1 MGKIYQCVGRYAG
14 TPFIVKNTYIRL
26 YSIEELCFY
35 ICHNAEL
42 IDEDFATKELI
53 EWITDECCLPELAN
67 KLKLVLKQSIRS
79 EAFAEVILSYC
90 HYADENEI
98 KETARV
104 IKAGHSF
111 DITKREEIRAD
122 YFIKSG
128 RYALAFKTCEQLLGD
143 PPNTENVNLM
153 TKVHFNLGVI
163 YAKLFFF
170 KEAAEQFKIAYDMSG
185 DREAQ
190 FSYLAAMRL
199 SLGEMEYLKFAGSL
213 SDEYMEA
220 GRVEKTM
227 ASIETNEVRS
237 ASADPRREEYLKDE
251 FRSFM
256 TE

>member
-53 EWITDECCLPELAN
+53 EWITDECWVRRNLQISLP
-67 KLKLVLKQSIRS
+67 VLKQSIRS

-104 IKAGHSF
+104 IKVGHSF

-128 RYALAFKTCEQLLGD
+128 RYALAFKT
-143 PPNTENVNLM
+143 
-153 TKVHFNLGVI
+153 
-163 YAKLFFF
+163 
-170 KEAAEQFKIAYDMSG
+170 
-185 DREAQ
+185 
-190 FSYLAAMRL
+190 
-199 SLGEMEYLKFAGSL
+199 
-213 SDEYMEA
+213 
-220 GRVEKTM
+220 
-227 ASIETNEVRS
+227 
-237 ASADPRREEYLKDE
+237 
-251 FRSFM
+251 
-256 TE
+256 